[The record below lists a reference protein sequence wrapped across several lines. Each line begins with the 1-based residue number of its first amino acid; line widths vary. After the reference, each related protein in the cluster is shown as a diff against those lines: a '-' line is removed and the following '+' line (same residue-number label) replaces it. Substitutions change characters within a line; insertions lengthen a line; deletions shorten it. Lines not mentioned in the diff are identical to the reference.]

1 MTRVLPNSLFGR
13 TLMVLLAGLAVSHLA
28 AALLYSGH
36 REQAVRAASGFVIA
50 QRIANLSRLVADAPP
65 DWGDRIVSSSS
76 DTTFQVALT
85 DRPEVMETSDN
96 AIAEAVRDVLV
107 QSISGAGQVLPL
119 VATTPYRPIATDRH
133 SVTAHRPAM
142 HGFGAFG
149 LFSNYGELKVAVPL
163 SNGRWLSFVTSLP
176 QDSPVLSRQL
186 LVAMALMAL
195 ITLFVSAWV
204 VRSVTKPLANLARA
218 AQRLEVDLA
227 APALSETGT
236 IETRQAARSFNR
248 MQIRLREL
256 IENRTRMLAAIS
268 HDLRTPLTSLRLRAE
283 NNSDP
288 DDREKMLATVAEMD
302 AMIGATLRFARD
314 DALAGPRRRTDLSAL
329 LASIVDDLADNGL
342 AVEMEPSPP
351 VVFTCQPDA
360 LKRALTNLLE
370 NGVKYGGR
378 ARARIVVLPDKIEV
392 VVDDDGP
399 GILDSELE
407 RVFQPF
413 YRIESSRA
421 RETGGIGLGLAI
433 ARSIVEAHGGDLVLS
448 NRKDGGLRAR
458 MVFSSGR

>member
-1 MTRVLPNSLFGR
+1 
-13 TLMVLLAGLAVSHLA
+13 
-28 AALLYSGH
+28 
-36 REQAVRAASGFVIA
+36 
-50 QRIANLSRLVADAPP
+50 
-65 DWGDRIVSSSS
+65 
-76 DTTFQVALT
+76 
-85 DRPEVMETSDN
+85 
-96 AIAEAVRDVLV
+96 
-107 QSISGAGQVLPL
+107 
-119 VATTPYRPIATDRH
+119 
-133 SVTAHRPAM
+133 
-142 HGFGAFG
+142 
-149 LFSNYGELKVAVPL
+149 
-163 SNGRWLSFVTSLP
+163 
-176 QDSPVLSRQL
+176 
-186 LVAMALMAL
+186 
-195 ITLFVSAWV
+195 
-204 VRSVTKPLANLARA
+204 
-218 AQRLEVDLA
+218 
-227 APALSETGT
+227 
-236 IETRQAARSFNR
+236 

-302 AMIGATLRFARD
+302 TMIGATLLFARD
-314 DALAGPRRRTDLSAL
+314 DALAGTRRRTDLSAL

-399 GILDSELE
+399 GIVDSELE

-448 NRKDGGLRAR
+448 NRKEGGLRAR